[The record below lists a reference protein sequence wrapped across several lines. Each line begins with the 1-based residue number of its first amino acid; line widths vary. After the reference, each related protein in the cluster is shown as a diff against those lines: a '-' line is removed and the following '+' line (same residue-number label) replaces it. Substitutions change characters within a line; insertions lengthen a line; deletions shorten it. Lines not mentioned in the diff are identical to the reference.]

1 MGLAV
6 SKQATGKIDD
16 ARAAPAGDLT
26 ASRWQPAAAFA
37 ALLLLAFAYHA
48 SYLTAR
54 WWISDEGI
62 NMLAAQM
69 VRDGRSPYDH
79 APYLGTPAFAHACA
93 WAAGWIGLHPVAF
106 ALRILNLVATAVVAW
121 LASGWVRTTPRIRFA
136 TAVLVLL
143 GASPLLDALRAG
155 NLSPIVNALT
165 LIVLLSWRR
174 HPVAAGLALGLGLA
188 IKPYALLLM
197 PVLFAARL
205 ERTTRAHLIAPL
217 IAGAVFLAA
226 LLAYPSELW
235 RMLAQH
241 QSFGLSAR
249 SMSLQRPLYCLLGW
263 GPTTVTILIAVTLVA
278 VIYVRLRPRNDGEV
292 AHLAV
297 LACILGLTR
306 IWLHTLTPALPL
318 ICVVLAERTRGL
330 VAAWRGPVGNRK
342 RALMDLTGSVALVVI
357 LFNCDTWVCMT
368 FVYSDLPRWADG
380 LFALLPLAALLM
392 LFRMG
397 LICERSKRAAT

>member
-1 MGLAV
+1 
-6 SKQATGKIDD
+6 
-16 ARAAPAGDLT
+16 
-26 ASRWQPAAAFA
+26 
-37 ALLLLAFAYHA
+37 LLAFAYHA

-54 WWISDEGI
+54 WWISDESGY
-62 NMLAAQM
+62 MVAVQM

-79 APYLGTPAFAHACA
+79 PPYLGTPAFACACA

-106 ALRILNLVATAVVAW
+106 TIRVLNVVATAVVAW
-121 LASGWVRTTPRIRFA
+121 IASGWVRSTPHIRIA
-136 TAVLVLL
+136 TAVLVLFV
-143 GASPLLDALRAG
+143 ASPLLDALGAG
-155 NLSPIVNALT
+155 NISPIVNALT

-174 HPVAAGLALGLGLA
+174 HPVAAGLALGLGLV

-217 IAGAVFLAA
+217 TAGAVFLAA

-241 QSFGLSAR
+241 ESFDLGLR

-263 GPTTVTILIAVTLVA
+263 APTTTTILVAVTLVA
-278 VIYVRLRPRNDGEV
+278 VIHVRLRPRSDEEV

-318 ICVVLAERTRGL
+318 ICVLLADRTRGL
-330 VAAWRGPVGNRK
+330 VAAWQGPAGNRK
-342 RALMDLTGSVALVVI
+342 RALMDLFGSVALVVI

-368 FVYSDLPRWADG
+368 ILYSDLPRWADG
-380 LFALLPLAALLM
+380 LFALVPLAALLT
-392 LFRMG
+392 LFRLG
-397 LICERSKRAAT
+397 LTCEKSKRTAA